1 MRRGAGRQGAGHR
14 REGEDQSTE
23 AHDTLRLEMVLAMAL
38 AASTTFE
45 FIS

>member
-1 MRRGAGRQGAGHR
+1 MRRSKGRQGADHR
-14 REGEDQSTE
+14 HDSENQAAE

-38 AASTTFE
+38 AASTTLE